1 MLTHIPKDFET
12 FTLPESPQI
21 FHSILP
27 KGKTNPYHFTA
38 IQDKFVLLAGPDIY
52 WSQETRQ
59 RFIYK
64 ISKRG
69 KTIFLERICEIPW
82 SYLKERLGHNES
94 PAQYI
99 ERYGLKNIVMDLN
112 SKK

>member
-1 MLTHIPKDFET
+1 MLTHIPRAFET
-12 FTLPESPQI
+12 FTLSESPQI
-21 FHSILP
+21 FDTILP
-27 KGKTNPYHFTA
+27 KGKTNPYNITA
-38 IQDKFVLLAGPDIY
+38 IQDKFVLLTGPDIY

-82 SYLKERLGHNES
+82 QYLRARLGHNES
-94 PAQYI
+94 PAQFI
-99 ERYGLKNIVMDLN
+99 ERYRLKNIIMDLN